1 MYYHGQ
7 KLLERTDKEEWI
19 SPSVPP
25 YIHTHV
31 STVCHLNTAM
41 ISQKWS
47 FNHKDKIIVTVKCGE
62 IKIFC

>member
-7 KLLERTDKEEWI
+7 KLLERTDKEEWL
-19 SPSVPP
+19 SPSALP

-41 ISQKWS
+41 ISQK
-47 FNHKDKIIVTVKCGE
+47 
-62 IKIFC
+62 